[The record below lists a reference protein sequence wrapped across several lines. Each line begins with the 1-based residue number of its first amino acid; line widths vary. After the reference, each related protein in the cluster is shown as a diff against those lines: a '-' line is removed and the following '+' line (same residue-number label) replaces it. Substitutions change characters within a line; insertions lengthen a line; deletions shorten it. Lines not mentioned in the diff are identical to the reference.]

1 MDGLIDQWGRKINYM
16 RVSVTDRCNL
26 RCVYCMPLQG
36 VQLRPRDEYLSYDEL
51 LRVIEAGLTLGIDRI
66 RITGGEP
73 LVRPGLVEF
82 MAKLKPMGVKD
93 LSLSTNG
100 LLFADMAQELKDAG
114 LDRVNISLDTLRRD
128 RFQKIARLS
137 DDAEAVMKAVDAALT
152 LGMEPVKLNMVV
164 IRGWNDDEVA
174 DMARLT
180 IDKPIHVRY
189 IEVMPFSEAY
199 EFTWENL
206 VPAAE
211 MRQMLMTEFE
221 DLEPLREGIKGNGPA
236 KYWRI
241 PGAKGTVGFISAV
254 TECFCGDCNRIRLS
268 ADGKINPCLG
278 HVHEVD
284 LKPVLRAPEL
294 NMAELAAVMSDAI
307 LKKPREH
314 NFSDADQDFTLRVM
328 HGIGG

>member
-1 MDGLIDQWGRKINYM
+1 M

-51 LRVIEAGLTLGIDRI
+51 LRVVEAGLTLGIDRI

-82 MAKLKPMGVKD
+82 MAKLKPMGVTD

-100 LLFADMAQELKDAG
+100 LLFPAMAEELKAAG
-114 LDRVNISLDTLRRD
+114 LDRVNISLDTLRAD
-128 RFQKIARLS
+128 RFHKIARLAS
-137 DDAEAVMKAVDAALT
+137 DPGPILEAVDTAIR

-164 IRGWNDDEVA
+164 IRGWNDDEVV

-180 IDKPIHVRY
+180 IDKPIHMRY

-206 VPAAE
+206 VPAAAMRE
-211 MRQMLMTEFE
+211 MLITEFE
-221 DLEPLREGIKGNGPA
+221 DLEPVREGVKGNGPA

-284 LKPVLRAPEL
+284 LKPDLRTASRTTADL
-294 NMAELAAVMSDAI
+294 LATLSDAI

-314 NFSDADQDFTLRVM
+314 NFDDATADFSLRVM

>member
-1 MDGLIDQWGRKINYM
+1 MIDQWGRKINYM
-16 RVSVTDRCNL
+16 RVSVTDRCNF

-36 VQLRPRDEYLSYDEL
+36 VDLRPRNEYLSYDEL
-51 LRVIEAGLTLGIDRI
+51 LEVIETGVGLGIDRI

-73 LVRPGLVEF
+73 LVRAGLVEF
-82 MAKLKPMGVKD
+82 IAKLKPMGIQDV
-93 LSLSTNG
+93 SLSTNG
-100 LLFADMAQELKDAG
+100 LLFAPMARELQAAG
-114 LDRVNISLDTLRRD
+114 LDRINVSLDTLRPD
-128 RFQKIARLS
+128 RFKKIARLAG
-137 DDAEAVMKAVDAALT
+137 DPGPVLAAVDAALE

-164 IRGWNDDEVA
+164 IRGWNDDEVI
-174 DMARLT
+174 DMARLS
-180 IDKPIHVRY
+180 IDRPIHVRY

-199 EFTWENL
+199 EFTWDNL
-206 VPAAE
+206 VSAAQMRE
-211 MRQMLMTEFE
+211 MLLEEF
-221 DLEPLREGIKGNGPA
+221 DIEPVREGIKGNGPA

-278 HVHEVD
+278 HINEVD
-284 LKPVLRAPEL
+284 LKPVLRDPAASRE
-294 NMAELAAVMSDAI
+294 ALAALMADAI

-314 NFSDADQDFTLRVM
+314 NFDDADSDFKLRVM